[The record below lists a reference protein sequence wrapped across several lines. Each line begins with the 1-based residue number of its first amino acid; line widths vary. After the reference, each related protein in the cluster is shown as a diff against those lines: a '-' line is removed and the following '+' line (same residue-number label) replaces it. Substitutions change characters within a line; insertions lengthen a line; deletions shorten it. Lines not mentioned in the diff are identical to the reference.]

1 MGNHSFLPL
10 TFWAICIALA
20 TTRADFSN
28 VAPMLKDIAKVE
40 DVDINM
46 IGKFHR
52 PSEKRVLLTCSN
64 LMFFS
69 EFTNTIYFRPLKL
82 SLKMRFLPLS
92 MT

>member
-1 MGNHSFLPL
+1 MMGHHLSPC
-10 TFWAICIALA
+10 WAIYITLA

-40 DVDINM
+40 DVDINV

-69 EFTNTIYFRPLKL
+69 EFTNSIHFRPLKK
-82 SLKMRFLPLS
+82 SHNMRFLPLS